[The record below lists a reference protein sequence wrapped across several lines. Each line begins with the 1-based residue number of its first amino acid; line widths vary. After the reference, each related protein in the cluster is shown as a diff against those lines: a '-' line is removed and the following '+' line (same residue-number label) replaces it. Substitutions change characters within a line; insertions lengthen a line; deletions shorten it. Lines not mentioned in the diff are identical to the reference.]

1 MLRYVTSYHELTSLT
16 SKMLLPGSSLPVRSH
31 RSQTAKKRM
40 QVKEN
45 TIPRNHVAARP
56 PASNTNRA
64 DQPTS
69 RRRRRILVIGA
80 VIGVLSLFLPLPESF
95 GIARK
100 LTDEFPFSFMK
111 CIKAEFEKVAIS
123 DAVGGS

>member
-1 MLRYVTSYHELTSLT
+1 MVPDGRGKSWTSGWNEESSAVFACVCGGASDRWRLSQRHNKRWLNHEF
-16 SKMLLPGSSLPVRSH
+16 LPGGKEKEPAGQITRRLSPYRLSADVSCPK
-31 RSQTAKKRM
+31 SQ
-40 QVKEN
+40 
-45 TIPRNHVAARP
+45 
-56 PASNTNRA
+56 
-64 DQPTS
+64 
-69 RRRRRILVIGA
+69 
-80 VIGVLSLFLPLPESF
+80 FWPLPESF

>member
-1 MLRYVTSYHELTSLT
+1 LYLNGQMYDLNSLIGTTGTSLT
-16 SKMLLPGSSLPVRSH
+16 I
-31 RSQTAKKRM
+31 TEA
-40 QVKEN
+40 
-45 TIPRNHVAARP
+45 
-56 PASNTNRA
+56 
-64 DQPTS
+64 
-69 RRRRRILVIGA
+69 IG
-80 VIGVLSLFLPLPESF
+80 ISDFGQILPLPESF